1 MKKIKCSKFIKS
13 LMLLIIICSVV
24 IGWIYSLF
32 NKEEIVITFGMFA
45 GSNWDL
51 PYGNCYEII
60 DEAINRFEEAHPG
73 VRVEYV
79 NGILKDDYS
88 EWLSGELLK
97 GTAPDVF
104 MILSDDF
111 NTFSSIGAM
120 KNLNNL
126 INNDKNF
133 YPEKYYK
140 ASYEFGQYQGEQ
152 FALPYESVPTL
163 MFVNKTILEKEGIDI
178 PNNNW
183 DWNEFYDICKRVTK
197 DTNGDGIIDQFG
209 FYDYT
214 WQDAVYS
221 NGAILFNDEGT
232 KSYFRDKKVESAV
245 KFIKELEDIN
255 KGYKITSQEFDEG
268 KVAFRPLLFSDYS
281 TYKTYP
287 WKIKKYS
294 NFEWDCIKLPS
305 GEGRENISEI
315 STLLMGINSRT
326 KEEELAWEFLKLLTY
341 DEDTQRNI
349 FKYSQGVSVL
359 KNVTQS
365 VEVMEELGRNTPNDS
380 YIDMT
385 LLSEVMEDSVAS
397 PRFRKYDSVMAM
409 ADTMIKQGME
419 GNNDDLSYLLLKLQ
433 REVNN
438 FLKD

>member
-1 MKKIKCSKFIKS
+1 MKKIKYIKI
-13 LMLLIIICSVV
+13 LIPLIIICTVA
-24 IGWIYSLF
+24 IGCIYSLF
-32 NKEEIVITFGMFA
+32 YKKEIVITFGMFA

-51 PYGNCYEII
+51 PYSNCYEII

-73 VRVEYV
+73 VRVKYV

-120 KNLNNL
+120 KNLNKL
-126 INNDKNF
+126 IKSDKNF

-163 MFVNKTILEKEGIDI
+163 MFVNKTLLEKEGINI
-178 PNNNW
+178 PKNDW
-183 DWNEFYDICKRVTK
+183 DWNEFYDICKKVTK
-197 DTNGDGIIDQFG
+197 DTNSDGIIDQFG

-221 NGAILFNDEGT
+221 NGATLFNDEGT
-232 KSYFRDKKVESAV
+232 RSYFGDKKIESAV
-245 KFIKELEDIN
+245 KFVKELEDIN

-315 STLLMGINSRT
+315 STLLMGVNSRT
-326 KEEELAWEFLKLLTY
+326 KEEKLAWEFLKLLTY
-341 DEDTQRNI
+341 DEETQRNI

-359 KNVTQS
+359 KNVTES
-365 VEVMEELGRNTPNDS
+365 VEVVKELGKNTPNDS

-385 LLSEVMEDSVAS
+385 LLSDVMEDSVAS

-419 GNNDDLSYLLLKLQ
+419 GNNDDLSYLLSKLQ